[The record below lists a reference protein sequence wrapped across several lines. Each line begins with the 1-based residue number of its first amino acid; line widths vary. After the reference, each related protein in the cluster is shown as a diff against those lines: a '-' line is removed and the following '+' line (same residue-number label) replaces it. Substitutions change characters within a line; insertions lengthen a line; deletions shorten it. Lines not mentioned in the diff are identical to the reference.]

1 MARAKRPNREL
12 SSKENPVRRTSL
24 EAGRN
29 IINVSGISADKKG
42 RWVNDVDNRINEMKD
57 RGYEF
62 VPASEV
68 EIGDKSTDASKGVGE
83 YATKNMGGGV
93 TAYFMVQRTEWYEED
108 KIFKQSQVDQSESS
122 LRNQT
127 DDPLKYGK
135 VDVGF
140 NK

>member
-1 MARAKRPNREL
+1 MARAKRPNRQL

-29 IINVSGISADKKG
+29 IINVSGISEDKQG

-68 EIGDKSTDASKGVGE
+68 DIGDRSVDSSEGVGE
-83 YATKNMGGGV
+83 HATKNMGGGV
-93 TAYFMVQRTEWYEED
+93 TAYFMVQRKEWYEED
-108 KIFKQSQVDQSESS
+108 RAFKQNEVDRSEAS
-122 LRNQT
+122 LRNQP
-127 DDPLKYGK
+127 DNPLKYGK